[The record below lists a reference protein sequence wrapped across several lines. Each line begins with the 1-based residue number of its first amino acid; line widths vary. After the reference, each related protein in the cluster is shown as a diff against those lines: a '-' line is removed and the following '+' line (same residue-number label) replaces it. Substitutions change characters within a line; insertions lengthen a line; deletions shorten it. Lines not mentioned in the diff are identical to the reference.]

1 MLRRSQIRV
10 NYHGMQIPQNT
21 PVFTVSELNREARE
35 ALEASLPPVWVEG
48 EISNLARPGSGHMY
62 FSLKDAKAQIR
73 CAMFRGA
80 NRGLGF
86 SPADGLQVLVNGR
99 VTVYETRG
107 TYQLIIEHMEPAG
120 EGLLR
125 RKLEELKNRL
135 AAEGLFAPAHKQDLP
150 AVPRRI
156 GIITSPTG
164 AAVRDILN
172 ILGRRFPACPVVIY
186 PVQVQGNQA
195 KNDIV
200 AALTTAAARNECD
213 VLILGRGGGSLED
226 LWSFNEEIVV
236 RAIFACPIPLI
247 SAVGHEVDF
256 TLSDLVADLRAP
268 TPSGAAELVAP
279 DMAAVISSLHNL
291 EMRSVRAVQRVTHQR
306 RVNYDNLAG
315 RLSRCHPGVILRQL
329 AQRLDETHQR
339 LLGSGKRRLTMEGL
353 RLQNACARL
362 KSAAPLMQVQ
372 LETRQLDR
380 LRLKLFNAVRM
391 DLSTARNRLAVT
403 AARMQA
409 VSPLG
414 TLERGYAI
422 VQDENKTVIRDA
434 SKLKP
439 EQRIIGRLARGRF
452 EAVVKKIR
460 SD

>member
-1 MLRRSQIRV
+1 M
-10 NYHGMQIPQNT
+10 GMQIPQNT

-35 ALEASLPPVWVEG
+35 ALEASLPTVWVEG
-48 EISNLARPGSGHMY
+48 EISNLARPGSGHIY

-86 SPADGLQVLVNGR
+86 SPEDGLQVLVNGQ

-107 TYQLIIEHMEPAG
+107 TYQLIIKHMEPAG

-135 AAEGLFAPAHKQDLP
+135 AAEGLFAQTHKQDLP

-172 ILGRRFPACPVVIY
+172 ILGRRFPACPIVIY
-186 PVQVQGNQA
+186 PVQVQGDQA

-200 AALTTAAARNECD
+200 AALTTAAQRNECD

-226 LWSFNEEIVV
+226 LWSFNEEIVA
-236 RAIFACPIPLI
+236 RAIFDCPIPLI

-256 TLSDLVADLRAP
+256 TLSDLVADMRAP

-279 DMAAVISSLHNL
+279 DAAAVISSLRNL
-291 EMRSVRAVQRVTHQR
+291 EMRSVRAVQRATHQR
-306 RVNYDNLAG
+306 RMNFDNLAG

-339 LLGSGKRRLTMEGL
+339 LLGSGKRRLAMESL
-353 RLQNACARL
+353 RLQNTCARL

-391 DLSTARNRLAVT
+391 DLNAARSRLAVT

-422 VQDENKTVIRDA
+422 VQDENETVIRDA
-434 SKLKP
+434 SRLKP

-452 EAVVKKIR
+452 EAVVKKTR